1 MKKFLKIQLSANIE
15 DSVLSS
21 PDATCMAYYSQDLVT
36 YIDKFSIVNFSIN
49 EANNDSGPFDSTQIS
64 IHAGEVIIQLSFKE
78 KCGEFQR
85 IKRELLELA
94 EYDSSKVTCASCLS
108 EVNAPD

>member
-1 MKKFLKIQLSANIE
+1 MKKFLKIQLSASIE

-21 PDATCMAYYSQDLVT
+21 PDATCMAYYSQELVT

-49 EANNDSGPFDSTQIS
+49 EEDSGPFDPIQIS
-64 IHAGEVIIQLSFKE
+64 IHAGEVVIQLSFKE
-78 KCGEFQR
+78 RCGEFQR

-94 EYDSSKVTCASCLS
+94 EYDPS
-108 EVNAPD
+108 